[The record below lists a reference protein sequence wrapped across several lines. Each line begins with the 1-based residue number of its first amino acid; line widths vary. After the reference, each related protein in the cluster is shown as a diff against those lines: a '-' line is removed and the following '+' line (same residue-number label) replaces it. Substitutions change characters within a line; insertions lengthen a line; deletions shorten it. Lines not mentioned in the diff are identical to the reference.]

1 MSLERALGCCK
12 SAPSPPQQVHRAD
25 CREKVAGSVLA
36 PPDDQRRKRHRR
48 GAPSYRRHYVKRIGD
63 AKGSLASLKAQRP
76 DRIDGPV
83 EVSIVAGHP
92 DQRRRDADNLLK
104 AVLDFLV
111 AHQVISD
118 DSQMI
123 RIAAGW
129 EQRRRTRPHFHHDQK
144 TGPYY
149 ATSARYAR
157 SLARRLRPPY
167 DNR

>member
-1 MSLERALGCCK
+1 
-12 SAPSPPQQVHRAD
+12 
-25 CREKVAGSVLA
+25 
-36 PPDDQRRKRHRR
+36 
-48 GAPSYRRHYVKRIGD
+48 RHYVKRIGD

-144 TGPYY
+144 TEPYY

-157 SLARRLRPPY
+157 SLARRLRPTY
-167 DNR
+167 DCVYSGCLVTTVKLNSDDLREAQSCLLLRVASALSLASSAWPVRRSLAI